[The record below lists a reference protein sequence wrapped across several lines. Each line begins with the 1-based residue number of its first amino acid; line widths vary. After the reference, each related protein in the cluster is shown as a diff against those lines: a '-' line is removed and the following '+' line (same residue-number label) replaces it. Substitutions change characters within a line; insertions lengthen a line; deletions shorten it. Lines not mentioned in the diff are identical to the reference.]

1 MWGAGWLVEHR
12 PDLFAAARGL
22 SFSPETR
29 DDDLDALGFVGTLI
43 ATLQAAMAAED
54 EQGIVVPY
62 LLPAS
67 TDNEHFARL
76 GIHGYGFIPLRVP
89 RGFDVFG
96 QFHAADER
104 IPLAALHFSART
116 TARILQHA

>member
-1 MWGAGWLVEHR
+1 
-12 PDLFAAARGL
+12 
-22 SFSPETR
+22 
-29 DDDLDALGFVGTLI
+29 
-43 ATLQAAMAAED
+43 MAAED

-67 TDNEHFARL
+67 TDNKHFTRL

-104 IPLAALHFSART
+104 IPLAALHFSAHDGPHPA
-116 TARILQHA
+116 ARLAVPGQHVGDRPIGRRPPF

>member
-1 MWGAGWLVEHR
+1 MEHR
-12 PDLFAAARGL
+12 PDLFGAARGL

-43 ATLQAAMAAED
+43 ETLQAAMAAED

-67 TDNEHFARL
+67 TDNKHFARL